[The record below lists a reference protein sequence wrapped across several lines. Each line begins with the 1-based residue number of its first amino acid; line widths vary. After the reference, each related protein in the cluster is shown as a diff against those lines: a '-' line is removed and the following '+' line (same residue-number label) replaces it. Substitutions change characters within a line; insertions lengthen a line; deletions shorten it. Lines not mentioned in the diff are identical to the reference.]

1 MLIEEEI
8 EENNSSKNSQAH
20 SLDLENKDTCWYGE
34 VVDKLFDGSMK
45 KFIKVRK
52 IYKNALISSN

>member
-20 SLDLENKDTCWYGE
+20 SLDLENKDTC
-34 VVDKLFDGSMK
+34 
-45 KFIKVRK
+45 
-52 IYKNALISSN
+52 